1 MQTANKNKFGRF
13 EAESMIELGKYWLMK
28 GQADMA
34 LVYFSRVE
42 DHIYLAVDFVTKREL
57 FLYTVAAK
65 VSQFKND
72 PVVSNYYGI
81 DLEDLRSE
89 LNALIKILK
98 PRGQTFIL
106 NRAISLLCCIQSLL
120 KESPSSIRETMRQIS
135 I

>member
-28 GQADMA
+28 GQTDMA

-65 VSQFKND
+65 VSQ
-72 PVVSNYYGI
+72 VS
-81 DLEDLRSE
+81 
-89 LNALIKILK
+89 
-98 PRGQTFIL
+98 FIL
-106 NRAISLLCCIQSLL
+106 DGWNMALWVVLLLENRKKQ
-120 KESPSSIRETMRQIS
+120 
-135 I
+135 

>member
-72 PVVSNYYGI
+72 PVASNYYGI

-98 PRGQTFIL
+98 PGDF
-106 NRAISLLCCIQSLL
+106 C
-120 KESPSSIRETMRQIS
+120 SSNVI
-135 I
+135 

>member
-28 GQADMA
+28 GQTDMA

-65 VSQFKND
+65 VSQA
-72 PVVSNYYGI
+72 S
-81 DLEDLRSE
+81 
-89 LNALIKILK
+89 
-98 PRGQTFIL
+98 FIL
-106 NRAISLLCCIQSLL
+106 DGRNIAIAIACKSKNAITPL
-120 KESPSSIRETMRQIS
+120 
-135 I
+135 

>member
-72 PVVSNYYGI
+72 PI
-81 DLEDLRSE
+81 ELEELRSE

-98 PRGQTFIL
+98 PRDQTFIL

-120 KESPSSIRETMRQIS
+120 NESPSSIRETMRQIS
-135 I
+135 T